1 MTFPMAIREYTDA
14 EWNEL
19 AAHSLNEIGGPDANR
34 MAAKFLNGMFAMHN
48 DLLAL
53 VMVIN
58 SQQAARATDRSP
70 LEVLAP
76 IPRRQVLALAK
87 LHGKCLGAAT
97 LLVEAGYGAPGDG
110 ILPAAARD
118 AFLEVR
124 HAAERLLALA

>member
-1 MTFPMAIREYTDA
+1 MTLPLAIREYTDA
-14 EWNEL
+14 EWAEL
-19 AAHSLNEIGGPDANR
+19 AAYSLNEIGGPEADR
-34 MAAKFLNGMFAMHN
+34 MAAKFLNAMFAIHH

-58 SQQAARATDRSP
+58 TQAP
-70 LEVLAP
+70 VV
-76 IPRRQVLALAK
+76 IPKRQIIALTK

-97 LLVEAGYGAPGDG
+97 LLVEAGYGAPEDG

-124 HAAERLLALA
+124 HAATRLLAQ